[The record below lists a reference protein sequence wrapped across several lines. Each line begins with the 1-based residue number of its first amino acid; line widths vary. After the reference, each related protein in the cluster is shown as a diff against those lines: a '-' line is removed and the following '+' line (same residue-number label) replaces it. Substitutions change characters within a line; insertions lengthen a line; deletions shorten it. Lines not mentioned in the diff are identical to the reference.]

1 MDNESSDK
9 LVAIKIFIKKAF
21 SDFES
26 EAILLQEAKSVG
38 IPKYLGKGYS
48 KNAGMPFILT
58 EILGPSLMDL
68 LSFCGG
74 KFTLKTTLML
84 FY

>member
-1 MDNESSDK
+1 MQ
-9 LVAIKIFIKKAF
+9 KA
-21 SDFES
+21 
-26 EAILLQEAKSVG
+26 KNVG

>member
-1 MDNESSDK
+1 MQK
-9 LVAIKIFIKKAF
+9 
-21 SDFES
+21 
-26 EAILLQEAKSVG
+26 AKSVG

>member
-9 LVAIKIFIKKAF
+9 LVAMKIFARQVC
-21 SDFES
+21 SDPKS
-26 EAILLQEAKSVG
+26 EAALLQKAKSVG

-48 KNAGMPFILT
+48 ENQGMPFILT
-58 EILGPSLMDL
+58 EILGPSLIDL